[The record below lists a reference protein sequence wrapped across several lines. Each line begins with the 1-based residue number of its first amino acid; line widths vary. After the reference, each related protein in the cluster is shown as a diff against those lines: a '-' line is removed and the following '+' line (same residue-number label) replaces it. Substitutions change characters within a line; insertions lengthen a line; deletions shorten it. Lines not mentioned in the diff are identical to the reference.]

1 MGIGRLVVVPLAD
14 SAGTFLQNMSA
25 CVGLPFVGCLAVGR
39 ASVGLAVVGCGVE
52 FFFSFFMELEIAL

>member
-25 CVGLPFVGCLAVGR
+25 CVGLPFVGCLAVGH
-39 ASVGLAVVGCGVE
+39 ASVGLAVVCCGVE
-52 FFFSFFMELEIAL
+52 FFFFLFLWN